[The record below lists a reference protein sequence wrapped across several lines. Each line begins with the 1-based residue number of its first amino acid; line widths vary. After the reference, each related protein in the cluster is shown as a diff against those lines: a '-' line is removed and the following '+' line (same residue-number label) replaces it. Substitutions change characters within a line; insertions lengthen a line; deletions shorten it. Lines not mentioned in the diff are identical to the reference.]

1 MIRVEFQTGNAAFQ
15 PADPENG
22 WRRETARLLR
32 DLAKRIEDGEEFP
45 LKLRDSNGSGV
56 GFADHPAGKA
66 DDETVVTIIA
76 GMLHEWTYF
85 PGEWVPLEPKADQL
99 MRMRR

>member
-1 MIRVEFQTGNAAFQ
+1 MIRVELQTGNAAFL

-32 DLAKRIEDGEEFP
+32 DLAERIEDGEQFP

-56 GFADHPAGKA
+56 GFADHPAGKPEE
-66 DDETVVTIIA
+66 ETVVTIIA
-76 GMLHEWTYF
+76 GKLHEWTYF
-85 PGEWVPLEPKADQL
+85 PGEWVPFEPKADQL